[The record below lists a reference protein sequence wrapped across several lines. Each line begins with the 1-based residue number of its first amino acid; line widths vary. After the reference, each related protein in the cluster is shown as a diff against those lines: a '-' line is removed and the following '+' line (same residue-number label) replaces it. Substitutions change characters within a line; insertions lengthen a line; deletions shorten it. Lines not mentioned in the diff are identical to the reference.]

1 MAGYVMHEYG
11 ATVANWEEEEVGS
24 RGLKQTHTFPVNVLS
39 LAKDPRCE
47 FLILQH
53 LEPLFCL
60 GQRGVQFFFALTPG
74 QTFCGGSL
82 AAAAKFV
89 LNPPKLAL

>member
-1 MAGYVMHEYG
+1 MVHEYG
-11 ATVANWEEEEVGS
+11 ATVANWEEEVGS

-47 FLILQH
+47 FFILQH
-53 LEPLFCL
+53 LESLLCI
-60 GQRGVQFFFALTPG
+60 GQRGVQLFFALMPG
-74 QTFCGGSL
+74 PTFCGGPL

>member
-1 MAGYVMHEYG
+1 M
-11 ATVANWEEEEVGS
+11 ANWEEEVGS
-24 RGLKQTHTFPVNVLS
+24 RSLKETRTLPVNVLS
-39 LAKDPRCE
+39 LAKDPRCQ
-47 FLILQH
+47 FFILQH
-53 LEPLFCL
+53 LESLLCI

-89 LNPPKLAL
+89 LGPPKLAL